1 MMRQDF
7 FSPPKNQCNIAVCR
21 YLYAAHIPLS
31 LYVLG
36 LFAMKVLV
44 GLYSPFNSPIF
55 RRRIMNATVSL
66 YAAVPEALHDS
77 LKNYLET
84 HPDWDQDRVLT
95 AALSLFLLQNGDSD
109 RRAARVYLETLFH
122 S

>member
-1 MMRQDF
+1 
-7 FSPPKNQCNIAVCR
+7 
-21 YLYAAHIPLS
+21 
-31 LYVLG
+31 
-36 LFAMKVLV
+36 
-44 GLYSPFNSPIF
+44 
-55 RRRIMNATVSL
+55 MNATISL
-66 YAAVPEALHDS
+66 VAEVPETLHES

-122 S
+122 HS